1 MKPRIKIIF
10 AGTPE
15 FAAVA
20 LRGILAAAYDVVAVY
35 CQPDR
40 PAGRGRKITPG
51 AVKEVAVDAGIL
63 VYQPLSLKDQAVQL
77 EMSRLGADVM
87 VVVAYGLILP
97 QAVLSI
103 PSYGCFNIHGSLL
116 PRWRGAAPIQRAI
129 LAGDEQTGVT
139 IMQMDAGLDT
149 GDMLLKLSCP
159 IDKYDNSQSL
169 HDKLAHLGSQ
179 AILQI
184 LEQLAAA
191 QLTTTQLKPEKQN
204 EDLSCYAAKL
214 SKSEAV
220 IDWALSANVLERQI
234 RAFNPW
240 PVSQTTYQDKILRVW
255 NAEVVELS
263 TPHLQTCPYGK
274 ILSASKQGIDVAAG
288 GQTVLRI
295 TQLQLPGGK
304 PIDVTSFLN
313 AHKPTGII
321 LGAAIGEK

>member
-1 MKPRIKIIF
+1 MKHRLKIIF

-20 LRGILAAAYDVVAVY
+20 LRGMLAAAHDVVAVY

-40 PAGRGRKITPG
+40 PAGRGRKIASG
-51 AVKEVAVDAGIL
+51 AVKAVALDAGIP
-63 VYQPLSLKDQAVQL
+63 VYQPLSLKDQAAQL
-77 EMSRLGADVM
+77 EMSRLEADVM

-97 QAVLSI
+97 QAVLNI
-103 PSYGCFNIHGSLL
+103 PTYGCFNIHASLL

-129 LAGDEQTGVT
+129 LAGDQQTGVT

-159 IDKYDNSQSL
+159 INPCDNSQSL
-169 HDKLAHLGSQ
+169 HDKLARLGSQ

-184 LEQLAAA
+184 LEQLAAIP
-191 QLTTTQLKPEKQN
+191 LTLKKQN

-220 IDWALSANVLERQI
+220 IDWSLSARVLDRQI

-240 PVSQTTYQDKILRVW
+240 PVSQTTYQDKTLRIW
-255 NAEVVELS
+255 NAEVVASIEPS
-263 TPHLQTCPYGK
+263 LQTCAYGE
-274 ILSASKQGIDVAAG
+274 ILSASKQGIDVATG
-288 GQTVLRI
+288 DQTVLRI

-304 PIDVTSFLN
+304 PIDAASFLN

-321 LGAAIGEK
+321 LGAAIGEA